1 LAGLI
6 PHFAKREGLLSGN
19 WDGYSKIAKILKMA
33 HAHARSL
40 PPRKFVFG
48 GDQLQDDCDDG
59 EREEMSFSEES
70 SEHHDEGSVYV
81 PSGDE
86 DIACEESSESSD
98 EGSAYVPSGDED
110 SVQDMD
116 IESDGDGESDE
127 DGAEDVFEPAEG
139 PGAFLPV
146 TRWRSNG
153 QLTGIHAR
161 RVSDL
166 IFLAQNSRY
175 VEWEG
180 RRGVSAS
187 SASRYLFDMITHV
200 VSQWGWGG
208 ESVQTGMDFIEHF
221 KKEAKLVSA
230 YGASPTT
237 FVVHKDGKKGTCFQ
251 CKLPRNLTVLVRECE
266 YDDYGNL
273 DLLAG
278 EAMWLGRCC
287 WNRLDAI
294 RKAILL
300 LGEIAFTSNYN
311 ADTVPCDKFLAL
323 RENIAQVHVGVNRRR
338 RN

>member
-1 LAGLI
+1 
-6 PHFAKREGLLSGN
+6 
-19 WDGYSKIAKILKMA
+19 MA
-33 HAHARSL
+33 HAHTCSL

-48 GDQLQDDCDDG
+48 GDQFQNG
-59 EREEMSFSEES
+59 EEMSFSEES

-86 DIACEESSESSD
+86 DDSACEESSESSESSEHHD
-98 EGSAYVPSGDED
+98 EGSAYVPSSGED
-110 SVQDMD
+110 SAQDMD
-116 IESDGDGESDE
+116 IESDGDEESDV
-127 DGAEDVFEPAEG
+127 DGAEDVFEPAKG
-139 PGAFLPV
+139 TSAFLPV
-146 TRWRSNG
+146 TRWRSNN
-153 QLTGIHAR
+153 QLMGIHAR

-187 SASRYLFDMITHV
+187 SASRFLFDMITHV

-221 KKEAKLVSA
+221 KKEAKLISA

-237 FVVHKDGKKGTCFQ
+237 FVVHKAGQRGTCFQ
-251 CKLPRNLTVLVRECE
+251 CKFPRNLTVLVRECE

-273 DLLAG
+273 DLLSG
-278 EAMWLGRCC
+278 EAMWFGRCC
-287 WNRLDAI
+287 WSRLDAI

-300 LGEIAFTSNYN
+300 LGEIAFTSKYN

-323 RENIAQVHVGVNRRR
+323 RYNIAQVHVGVNRRR
-338 RN
+338 KY